1 MGLYVALLLCDIIFR
16 FWSTPVGI
24 VAVPS
29 LNALS
34 HLPLAEE
41 IRARFQATICG
52 ICGGQE

>member
-1 MGLYVALLLCDIIFR
+1 MLRCCYVTLYLDFG
-16 FWSTPVGI
+16 STPVGI

-34 HLPLAEE
+34 HRPLAEE